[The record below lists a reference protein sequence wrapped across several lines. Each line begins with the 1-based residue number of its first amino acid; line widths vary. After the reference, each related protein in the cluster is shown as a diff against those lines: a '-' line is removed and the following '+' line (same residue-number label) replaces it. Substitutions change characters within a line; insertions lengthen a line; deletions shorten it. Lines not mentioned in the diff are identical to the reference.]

1 MWAFFTKIE
10 LSDVGN
16 VRLCD
21 IAVWRN
27 TMSEMLSESFVTICN
42 RIPSLRIIN
51 GTSFNILHHKET
63 CSLVICLSY
72 DNYLVCCCFSQLCLN
87 DFMMCRKRF
96 YNYSG
101 GLNLS
106 FEKLKCSTYL
116 HLTLISKIYL

>member
-10 LSDVGN
+10 LSDVRN

-27 TMSEMLSESFVTICN
+27 TISEMLFESFVTICN
-42 RIPSLRIIN
+42 RILSLRIIN
-51 GTSFNILHHKET
+51 GTAIYFVTIALGFSFNILHLKET
-63 CSLVICLSY
+63 GCLVICLSY

-87 DFMMCRKRF
+87 DFIMCRKRF

-101 GLNLS
+101 GLYLS
-106 FEKLKCSTYL
+106 FEIL
-116 HLTLISKIYL
+116 